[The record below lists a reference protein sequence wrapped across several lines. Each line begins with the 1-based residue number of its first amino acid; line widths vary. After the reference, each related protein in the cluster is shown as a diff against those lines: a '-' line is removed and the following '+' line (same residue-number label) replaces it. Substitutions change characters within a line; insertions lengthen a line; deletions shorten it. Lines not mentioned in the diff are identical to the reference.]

1 MTHLNSD
8 HWSNRLKIFEGQ
20 IKGIQEIQASDKK
33 TLETLKK
40 ALETLEEKQ
49 TTDYGESLEVRDM
62 RKIRLFAIMWP
73 FREIEP

>member
-1 MTHLNSD
+1 M
-8 HWSNRLKIFEGQ
+8 KIFEGQ

-49 TTDYGESLEVRDM
+49 KTDYGESLEVRDM
-62 RKIRLFAIMWP
+62 RKIRLFAIMWT